1 MPITLF
7 CLLLCSGPVNQQ
19 TPARRLPPPSFPR
32 VVQAQ
37 IYRPQTPVPPRP
49 LTTVDLS
56 GPRFGVTMLSQGAVD
71 LLAQEH
77 DIVVRPVVSQFGWQ
91 FEKRLYTSPEGMS
104 ALTEFVPLI
113 SGLEQGQALPSLNWL
128 TGVRSAS
135 GMEFGIGPNFSP
147 VGVGL
152 VLAAGVTVR
161 SGALN
166 IPLNFAIATSKT
178 GARVTILTGFTIRR

>member
-1 MPITLF
+1 MPFTWI
-7 CLLLCSGPVNQQ
+7 CLLLCSAPVNHQG
-19 TPARRLPPPSFPR
+19 PILLPPPSFPR
-32 VVQAQ
+32 VVRTQT
-37 IYRPQTPVPPRP
+37 YRPQAPVPPRP
-49 LTTVDLS
+49 LQTIDLS
-56 GPRFGVTMLSQGAVD
+56 GPRFGLTMLSQAAVD
-71 LLAQEH
+71 TLAQEH
-77 DIVVRPVVSQFGWQ
+77 EIVVRPLVSQFGWQ
-91 FEKRLYTSPEGMS
+91 FEKRLYTSVDGMS

-152 VLAAGVTVR
+152 VVAAGVTVR